1 MGSYIALS
9 IVYFLF
15 SFSTAKSDTA
25 DEMLKKLS
33 LKLSTQKSITYY
45 QKRIINNPMVRETSI
60 YEGEVHLDYRY
71 PGSGLDCRFQ
81 FQNEQFL
88 LVFNGSEDFECD
100 KVSKTL
106 IIKKPEESLFNGYSF
121 LNNSLYTLRKALPGI
136 IENKNIIK
144 SIGDTIVDNIPLIRI
159 SFSMQE
165 NLIDNL
171 GDIKPIDKGLE
182 TRYQLL
188 VDKQN
193 YLPYLFIR
201 QNNRNKYSVKVFF
214 TQIKEADQSPPDSS
228 WFYSNY
234 QKEYK
239 LVAEEKFNLI
249 LPNSDVK
256 DWKLPLIGS
265 AGQVSLNSDYKGKF
279 VLMEFWIRNCS
290 YCISAVDVLNGM
302 QKLYGKEKLAIVGI
316 NIHDPEN
323 RITDFIQQYQVAY
336 PVVSGGDDVRRSLG
350 VGAYPTVVLVGPNR
364 KVIHAGILD
373 KAILQKVLKDNL

>member
-1 MGSYIALS
+1 
-9 IVYFLF
+9 
-15 SFSTAKSDTA
+15 
-25 DEMLKKLS
+25 
-33 LKLSTQKSITYY
+33 
-45 QKRIINNPMVRETSI
+45 MVRETSI

-136 IENKNIIK
+136 IENKNMIK

-165 NLIDNL
+165 TLIDNL

-188 VDKQN
+188 VDKKN

-302 QKLYGKEKLAIVGI
+302 QKLYGKEKLVIVGI

-323 RITDFIQQYQVAY
+323 RIADFIQQYQVAY

-350 VGAYPTVVLVGPNR
+350 VGAYPTIVLVGPNR